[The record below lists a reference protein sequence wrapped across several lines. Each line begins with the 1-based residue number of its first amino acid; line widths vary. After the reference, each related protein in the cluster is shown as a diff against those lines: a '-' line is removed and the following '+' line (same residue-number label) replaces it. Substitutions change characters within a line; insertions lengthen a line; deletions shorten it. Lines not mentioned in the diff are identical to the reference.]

1 MTLYNAPPL
10 FLCACTIVY
19 QNLYL
24 LPVAGR
30 LEGRSALISGAA
42 RGMGAAEAVLF
53 AREGAKVVLGDVL
66 QTEGRAVADLIV
78 AGGGEAVFVELD
90 VTRESDWER
99 AVDLAVSTFGR
110 LDILVNNAG
119 IWREA
124 GVETTTLDIWNEVLA
139 VNQTGTFLGMRA
151 AIPALRAAGGGS
163 IVNISSVLAF
173 VGTGTGAAYHATK
186 GAVHAL
192 TKTAA
197 IELAGDGIRVNS
209 VHPGAIDTPMAGEAM
224 HDDEETMKAVVATHP
239 LGRMGTADEVARGVL
254 YLASDEASFVTGTS
268 LLIDGGNTA
277 W

>member
-1 MTLYNAPPL
+1 
-10 FLCACTIVY
+10 
-19 QNLYL
+19 
-24 LPVAGR
+24 
-30 LEGRSALISGAA
+30 
-42 RGMGAAEAVLF
+42 MGAAEAALF

-66 QTEGRAVADLIV
+66 QAEGQAVAEQIV
-78 AGGGEAVFVELD
+78 AAGGEALFVELD
-90 VTRESDWER
+90 VTQECDWER
-99 AVDLAVSTFGR
+99 AVELAVSTFGR

-124 GVETTTLDIWNEVLA
+124 GVEKTTLDVWNEVVA

-151 AIPALRAAGGGS
+151 AIPALRAAGGGA

-173 VGTGTGAAYHATK
+173 IGTGTGAAYHATK

-197 IELAGDGIRVNS
+197 VELAGDGIRVNS
-209 VHPGAIDTPMAGEAM
+209 VHPGAIDTPMADEAT
-224 HDDEETMKAVVATHP
+224 HDDDETRKAVVAAHP

-254 YLASDEASFVTGTS
+254 YLASDDASFVTGTS